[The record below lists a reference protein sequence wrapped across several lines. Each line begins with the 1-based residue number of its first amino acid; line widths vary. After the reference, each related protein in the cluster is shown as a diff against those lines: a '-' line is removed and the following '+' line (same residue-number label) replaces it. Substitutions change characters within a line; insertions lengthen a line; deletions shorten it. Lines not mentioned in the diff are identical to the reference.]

1 MQRIYRKG
9 VIRIFVAVDSQIK
22 VATIAPMA
30 TKTEVQA
37 VPRMRISRPTRMAAK
52 DAKNRFGQLLEHA
65 QQAPVTIAKNGRAV
79 AVVLGGVDYEDFKRF
94 QEMEDRIWGER
105 ALKAEREGKWL
116 GPKKSE
122 AFLKK
127 MLNA

>member
-1 MQRIYRKG
+1 M
-9 VIRIFVAVDSQIK
+9 IK
-22 VATIAPMA
+22 VATIALMA
-30 TKTEVQA
+30 TKKELQSLSRVRA
-37 VPRMRISRPTRMAAK
+37 PRPTSMAAK
-52 DAKNRFGQLLEHA
+52 DAKNRFGQLLDNA
-65 QQAPVTIAKNGRAV
+65 QRAPVTIAKNGRPV

-105 ALKAEREGKWL
+105 ALKAEREGNWL